1 MISSQVPHHP
11 AYGFDSAALRPCS
24 QAAQVFLAAI
34 AAGALH
40 AAVPISLGHQAR
52 REEALSWDAESSRPP
67 PHLRRLGPRIFPL
80 DRVYPRAI
88 LGCMKTTLQRWGNSQ
103 GVRLP
108 KSIVES
114 LGIAVGAAVIV
125 EISEDRSQIT
135 ITPMTESRPIR
146 GRHRIEDLI
155 AASAPQAFGVEDH
168 WGRVAGKEVW

>member
-1 MISSQVPHHP
+1 
-11 AYGFDSAALRPCS
+11 
-24 QAAQVFLAAI
+24 
-34 AAGALH
+34 
-40 AAVPISLGHQAR
+40 
-52 REEALSWDAESSRPP
+52 
-67 PHLRRLGPRIFPL
+67 
-80 DRVYPRAI
+80 
-88 LGCMKTTLQRWGNSQ
+88 MKTTLQRWGNSQ